1 MKAKNLIHY
10 NHVWQQW
17 LRALPLLLAVA
28 FWGLHGG
35 WVLAQEATPP
45 SGGKEYQA
53 ARNNPQLAQQL
64 LQGGQKVAMVC
75 AHCHGAQGQSNDDKT
90 PVLAGQNPAYLIE
103 QTAKYIDGRR
113 RNMFMEGVMKALS
126 PEEIAGMALFYAQ
139 QVPANQAAQPAALV
153 EKGRLHYAK
162 VCVACHGTDGR
173 GTEALPRLAGQH
185 PGYVLTSLK
194 HFKAKDGIRQ
204 SAEMQAVVAQMTEA
218 DMRAVAA
225 YVASLP

>member
-1 MKAKNLIHY
+1 MKAKHLLRYAHS
-10 NHVWQQW
+10 WQQ
-17 LRALPLLLAVA
+17 LGMLALLLACVVC
-28 FWGLHGG
+28 GLPAGAQAQGAASSPPG
-35 WVLAQEATPP
+35 WQ
-45 SGGKEYQA
+45 EYQA